1 MTWEEKIEDFSNYL
15 KFEKNS
21 SENTIEAYLADINKL
36 KDFAV
41 EQLGDVQPDNISY
54 EDLQEFLFQVSKE
67 KYSERTQARWISS
80 IKAFFKYL

>member
-21 SENTIEAYLADINKL
+21 SENTIEAYIADINKL

-41 EQLGDVQPDNISY
+41 EQLRDVQPDKIS
-54 EDLQEFLFQVSKE
+54 
-67 KYSERTQARWISS
+67 
-80 IKAFFKYL
+80 

>member
-1 MTWEEKIEDFSNYL
+1 MTWEEKVEDFSNYL

-36 KDFAV
+36 TDFAV
-41 EQLGDVQPDNISY
+41 EQLGDVQPDKISY

-80 IKAFFKYL
+80 IKAFF